1 VTAARVVSAAPAATV
16 VMVAPRVPA
25 VPGPMAVLR
34 VQSGL
39 SALPLTAAPVVSA
52 VPAVPGWTPQV

>member
-1 VTAARVVSAAPAATV
+1 MVARVVSAVPAVTV

-34 VQSGL
+34 VLSGW

-52 VPAVPGWTPQV
+52 VPVAPGWTPRV